1 MGPDQL
7 EEQLGYRFENRALLE
22 QALTHTSFAN
32 EQGLEQH
39 NERLEFLGDS
49 VLGLVATGWLFR
61 SRPLAPEGDLS
72 RVKSRVVSAEALARC
87 ARRLELGAALRL
99 GRGEERS
106 GGSDKQSLLACAL
119 EAVIGAVFLD
129 GGLEAASAVVEPWI
143 ESEAA
148 MAVDDP
154 EAKSDLQELL
164 QAKGLEPPVYRH
176 VEREGPDHDPVFHV
190 ECWIEDRA
198 AASASGRSKKAAER
212 RAAARA
218 LAELAALDVVSDA

>member
-1 MGPDQL
+1 M
-7 EEQLGYRFENRALLE
+7 LE
-22 QALTHTSFAN
+22 QALTHTSYAN
-32 EQGLEQH
+32 EQGLEEH

-49 VLGLVATGWLFR
+49 VLGLIATDWLFR

-72 RVKSRVVSAEALARC
+72 RIKSRVVSAEALVRC

-106 GGSDKQSLLACAL
+106 GGRDKQSLLACAL
-119 EAVIGAVFLD
+119 EAVIGAVFVD
-129 GGLEAASAVVEPWI
+129 GGLEAARGLVEPWI

-148 MAVDDP
+148 LAVDDA

-164 QAKGLEPPVYRH
+164 QAQGLEPPEYRH
-176 VEREGPDHDPVFHV
+176 VGREGPDHDPVFHV
-190 ECWIEDRA
+190 ECWIGDRA
-198 AASASGRSKKAAER
+198 AASASGRSKKSAER

-218 LAELAALDVVSDA
+218 LAGLAPSDA